1 MAKARNG
8 TVAVTRRIEAPVHE
22 VFNQLTDPAKHPH
35 FDGSGM
41 LRDGTG
47 NKIVSAVGDVFAMK
61 MHNDEMGEYEMSN
74 YVAEFVPNE
83 RIVWEPVMTGASRA
97 EDMEGIGQPAGHRWG
112 YELEP
117 DGPGATIVT
126 EIFDC
131 TQATE
136 WLRVA
141 VDNGNRWLESM
152 TTSLVRLDKQCS
164 AAHRSRSGSSGFA
177 KQDE

>member
-1 MAKARNG
+1 MTKAG
-8 TVAVTRRIEAPVHE
+8 DGIVTVTRRIEAPVHE
-22 VFNQLTDPAKHPH
+22 VFNQLTDPAKHPN

-61 MHNDEMGEYEMSN
+61 MHNDDMGEYEMSN
-74 YVAEFVPNE
+74 YVAEFVVNE
-83 RIVWEPVMTGASRA
+83 RIVWAPVMTAASRS
-97 EDMEGIGQPAGHRWG
+97 EDMEAIGQPAGHRWG

-131 TQATE
+131 TQAAA

-152 TTSLVRLDKQCS
+152 ATSLERLDTQCS
-164 AAHRSRSGSSGFA
+164 AASHDDSASA
-177 KQDE
+177 